1 MMWIKS
7 SQFVNLSFLVPR
19 ISPRL
24 AVVAP
29 AAVRLLTVPRP
40 SSDRRGV
47 LRAVDLLA
55 ISVHILRRT
64 ARRAPHDDDDSTEDD
79 ITTYHTR
86 PVFDLILSC
95 SCFSLLTK
103 CRLAFCCSGPLH
115 LTLRPRHGLSR
126 GGRGY
131 VRGHHTLVSWAC
143 LIFLT
148 TIQR

>member
-1 MMWIKS
+1 MNS
-7 SQFVNLSFLVPR
+7 SFLVPR
-19 ISPRL
+19 IPPRL
-24 AVVAP
+24 AVCLP
-29 AAVRLLTVPRP
+29 PVPRP
-40 SSDRRGV
+40 SADRRGV
-47 LRAVDLLA
+47 LRAVDLMAA
-55 ISVHILRRT
+55 ISVHIRRRT

-79 ITTYHTR
+79 VTTYHTR

-95 SCFSLLTK
+95 SCYSLLTK
-103 CRLAFCCSGPLH
+103 CLMAFCCSRPLH

-131 VRGHHTLVSWAC
+131 VRSLHALVSWAC